1 MGRASARAQKR
12 LGAIPR
18 ILIVDA
24 WVVVAVVG
32 GYLVAVVGGYLLGS
46 VDFGVIVP
54 RLFGVD
60 IYGTGSGNPG
70 ATNVLRALGRKQAA
84 LVLLGDLAKG
94 VGAAAL
100 GSWAGGPAFGFA
112 AGLAAVAGHCFP
124 IWHRFKGG
132 KGVAAAGGMVAW
144 LEPWALLILLGVF
157 VLVVTATRK
166 ASLGSLVAA
175 LGLVP
180 TLALLGHRGWSLGL
194 AGAAVALI
202 AYRHLPNI
210 RRLLQG
216 REHTI
221 EEAPR

>member
-1 MGRASARAQKR
+1 MHAWDIA
-12 LGAIPR
+12 AI
-18 ILIVDA
+18 A
-24 WVVVAVVG
+24 A
-32 GYLVAVVGGYLLGS
+32 GYLLGS

-54 RLFGVD
+54 RLLGVD

-70 ATNVLRALGRKQAA
+70 ATNVLRTMGRKEAA

-100 GSWAGGPAFGFA
+100 GSWAGGPAIGFA
-112 AGLAAVAGHCFP
+112 AGLAAVVGHCFP
-124 IWHRFKGG
+124 VWHRFKGG

-157 VLVVTATRK
+157 MAVVALTRK
-166 ASLGSLVAA
+166 ASLGSLLAA

-180 TLALLGHRGWSLGL
+180 ALAVFGHRGWSLGL

-202 AYRHLPNI
+202 VVRHLPNI
-210 RRLLQG
+210 RRLVKG
-216 REHTI
+216 SEHTI
-221 EEAPR
+221 EEAAA

>member
-1 MGRASARAQKR
+1 VDSWDIP
-12 LGAIPR
+12 AI
-18 ILIVDA
+18 A
-24 WVVVAVVG
+24 A
-32 GYLVAVVGGYLLGS
+32 GYLLGS

-54 RLFGVD
+54 RLLGVD

-70 ATNVLRALGRKQAA
+70 ATNVLRTIGRKEAA

-94 VGAAAL
+94 VAAAML
-100 GSWAGGPAFGFA
+100 GSWAGGPVIGFA
-112 AGLAAVAGHCFP
+112 AGLAAVVGHCFP
-124 IWHRFKGG
+124 VWHRFKGG

-157 VLVVTATRK
+157 AAVVALTRK

-180 TLALLGHRGWSLGL
+180 ALALFGHRGWSLGL

-202 AYRHLPNI
+202 VLRHLPNI
-210 RRLLQG
+210 RRLASG

-221 EEAPR
+221 EEAPA

>member
-1 MGRASARAQKR
+1 M
-12 LGAIPR
+12 
-18 ILIVDA
+18 DA
-24 WVVVAVVG
+24 WDFA
-32 GYLVAVVGGYLLGS
+32 AIAAGYLLGS

-54 RLFGVD
+54 RLLGVD

-70 ATNVLRALGRKQAA
+70 ATNVLRTMGRKEAV
-84 LVLLGDLAKG
+84 LVLVGDLAKG

-100 GSWAGGPAFGFA
+100 GSWAGGPVVGFA
-112 AGLAAVAGHCFP
+112 AGLAAVVGHCFP
-124 IWHRFKGG
+124 VWHRFKGG

-157 VLVVTATRK
+157 AAVVALTRK
-166 ASLGSLVAA
+166 ASLGSLLAA

-180 TLALLGHRGWSLGL
+180 ALAVFGHRGWSLGL

-202 AYRHLPNI
+202 VARHLPNI
-210 RRLLQG
+210 RRLIKG

-221 EEAPR
+221 EEAPA

>member
-1 MGRASARAQKR
+1 M
-12 LGAIPR
+12 
-18 ILIVDA
+18 DA
-24 WVVVAVVG
+24 WDIA
-32 GYLVAVVGGYLLGS
+32 AIAAGYLLGS

-54 RLFGVD
+54 RLLGVD

-70 ATNVLRALGRKQAA
+70 ATNVLRTMGRKEAA

-100 GSWAGGPAFGFA
+100 GSWAGGPVIGFA
-112 AGLAAVAGHCFP
+112 AGLAAVVGHCFP
-124 IWHRFKGG
+124 VWHRFKGG

-157 VLVVTATRK
+157 VAVVALTRK
-166 ASLGSLVAA
+166 ASLGSLLAA

-180 TLALLGHRGWSLGL
+180 ALALFGHRGWSLGL

-202 AYRHLPNI
+202 VVRHLPNI
-210 RRLLQG
+210 RRLAEG
-216 REHTI
+216 SEHTI
-221 EEAPR
+221 EEAPA

>member
-1 MGRASARAQKR
+1 MDLRIAVALGDFWSAA
-12 LGAIPR
+12 A
-18 ILIVDA
+18 
-24 WVVVAVVG
+24 VA
-32 GYLVAVVGGYLLGS
+32 AGYLLGS
-46 VDFGVIVP
+46 IDFGVIVS

-70 ATNVLRALGRKQAA
+70 ATNVLRTVGRKQAA

-94 VGAAAL
+94 VAAAAL
-100 GSWAGGPAFGFA
+100 GSWAGGEVIGFA

-144 LEPWALLILLGVF
+144 MEPWALLILLGVF
-157 VLVVTATRK
+157 VAVVALTRK
-166 ASLGSLVAA
+166 ASLGSLLAA

-180 TLALLGHRGWSLGL
+180 ALAWFGHRGWTLGL

-202 AYRHLPNI
+202 TWRHLPNI
-210 RRLLQG
+210 RRLFAG

-221 EEAPR
+221 EEAAS

>member
-1 MGRASARAQKR
+1 
-12 LGAIPR
+12 
-18 ILIVDA
+18 VDA
-24 WVVVAVVG
+24 WDIAAVVA
-32 GYLVAVVGGYLLGS
+32 GYLLGS

-54 RLFGVD
+54 RLLGVN

-70 ATNVLRALGRKQAA
+70 ATNVLRTMGRKEAA

-94 VGAAAL
+94 VGAAVL
-100 GSWAGGPAFGFA
+100 GSWAGGPVIGFA
-112 AGLAAVAGHCFP
+112 AGLAAVVGHCFP
-124 IWHRFKGG
+124 VWHRFKGG

-157 VLVVTATRK
+157 VAVVALTRK

-180 TLALLGHRGWSLGL
+180 ALALLGHRGWSLGL

-202 AYRHLPNI
+202 VVRHLPNI
-210 RRLLQG
+210 RRLVKG
-216 REHTI
+216 REHAI
-221 EEAPR
+221 EEAPA